1 MAASKKAA
9 TPAGGEVI
17 KALPADKAIFIKEDR
32 PGMMHV
38 GDRAAN
44 KEGWKKVTEIPADR
58 VLKRLPTGMYVLA
71 KK

>member
-1 MAASKKAA
+1 MAAKKAA
-9 TPAGGEVI
+9 AGTSGEIV

-32 PGMMHV
+32 PTMMYV
-38 GDRAAN
+38 GSRADK